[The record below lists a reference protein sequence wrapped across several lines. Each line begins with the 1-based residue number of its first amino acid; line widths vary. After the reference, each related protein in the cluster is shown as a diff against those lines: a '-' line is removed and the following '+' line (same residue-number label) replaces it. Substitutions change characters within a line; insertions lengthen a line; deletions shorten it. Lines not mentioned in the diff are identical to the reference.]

1 LRLLLDEHYSPS
13 LARALRDR
21 GHDVE
26 AFAERADLVGATDE
40 AVLAAAAREGRG
52 LVTNNARHLVPIAGR
67 RLEAG
72 GSHYGL
78 ILTSDRTFPRGRE
91 AIGGLTRALEALLT
105 SAPADDALTDQTRW
119 LTPVG

>member
-26 AFAERADLVGATDE
+26 AIAERADLVGAADE
-40 AVLAAAAREGRG
+40 VVLAAAAREGRG
-52 LVTNNARHLVPIAGR
+52 LMTNNARHFVPIAGR

-78 ILTSDRTFPRGRE
+78 ILTSDRTLPRGRE

-105 SAPADDALTDQTRW
+105 SVPADDALTDQTRW